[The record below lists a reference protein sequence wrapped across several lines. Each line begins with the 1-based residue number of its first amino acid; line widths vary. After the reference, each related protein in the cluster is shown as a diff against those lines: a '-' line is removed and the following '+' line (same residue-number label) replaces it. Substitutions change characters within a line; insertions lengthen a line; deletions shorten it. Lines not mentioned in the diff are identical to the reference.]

1 MLVFSVYDYVD
12 SKLQKA
18 KKKKKSQTIL
28 EIVFNSQPILP
39 KFGGFSVSCV
49 PPALQNPYI
58 KFWSENLL
66 DFFSSEQPLPTWET
80 YYSSI
85 FFDFDLYST
94 CSWMKYMSYQRVS

>member
-18 KKKKKSQTIL
+18 KKKSQTIL

-58 KFWSENLL
+58 KF
-66 DFFSSEQPLPTWET
+66 
-80 YYSSI
+80 
-85 FFDFDLYST
+85 
-94 CSWMKYMSYQRVS
+94 